1 MISEASPAVGFTET
15 PEAEAAVASSFPLVR
30 RKKRPAAPP
39 AARRSDPHSRR
50 LTSLDAFRGLA
61 IVGMLLVNNVAL
73 DTATPRPLTHAP
85 WNGGVY
91 FADLV
96 YPWFLLIVGVAVPFS
111 AAAARTRGVPF
122 WRYDLKILTRAVTL
136 VLLGCLLDC
145 SAIKRPM
152 FELGVLQ
159 QIGLAYLVGAILCEL
174 SPLRRLL
181 IAAVF
186 LLGHWAVIRLVPIP
200 GGRPGVFTESTNI
213 IYYWNRV
220 YLQPLSL
227 RGLISL
233 VPMSALVMIGTV
245 VGDDLRREVRAPVW
259 KGVRL
264 LAAGLLLVGLGCL
277 WNINLP
283 YNKSVWTA
291 SYILYSAGT
300 GTVILALFYLLI
312 DVTGWRF
319 WAFPLVVFGA
329 NAMVAYV
336 LPILVKIDILQEW
349 KWRMHDGALLPL
361 QDALLQYCFVH
372 AGRIHGG
379 WLYTLGYILFWW
391 LVLLQMYLKRVF
403 WRV

>member
-1 MISEASPAVGFTET
+1 MISEASPVAEFTDSAET
-15 PEAEAAVASSFPLVR
+15 EAALELSFPPVHR
-30 RKKRPAAPP
+30 EQRPPRLSAPQP
-39 AARRSDPHSRR
+39 DQNPRR

-85 WNGGVY
+85 WNGGIY

-96 YPWFLLIVGVAVPFS
+96 YPWFLLIVGVAIPFS
-111 AAAARTRGVPF
+111 AAASRARGVPV
-122 WRYDLKILTRAVTL
+122 WRYDLKILCRAVAL
-136 VLLGCLLDC
+136 VLLGCLLDS
-145 SAIKRPM
+145 SANKRPM

-159 QIGLAYLVGAILCEL
+159 QIGLAYLAGAILGEL
-174 SPLRRLL
+174 SSLRRFLV
-181 IAAVF
+181 AAVL

-213 IYYWNRV
+213 IYYFNRV

-233 VPMSALVMIGTV
+233 VPMSALVLMGTMIG
-245 VGDDLRREVRAPVW
+245 DELRREVRAPVW
-259 KGVRL
+259 KGARL
-264 LAAGLLLVGLGCL
+264 LLAGLILIGLGWL
-277 WNINLP
+277 WSINLP
-283 YNKSVWTA
+283 FNKSVWTA
-291 SYILYSAGT
+291 SYILYSAGW
-300 GTVILALFYLLI
+300 GTVVLALFYLLI

-329 NAMVAYV
+329 NAMIAYV

-349 KWRMHDGALLPL
+349 KWHMRDGSLLPL
-361 QDALLQYCFVH
+361 QDALMQYCFVH

-379 WLYTLGYILFWW
+379 WLYTIGYIVFWW